1 MRGAES
7 PKMERHPDLLSSLPY
22 LASGQGDCFL
32 PFPRLGSSQG
42 SCSCW
47 SESELLQVRGKE
59 LVGLSLLPG
68 LEPLAEPG
76 SPRVGAGSSFQ
87 AWAEVKECSFV
98 HRRKS
103 PGFLG
108 KPFSQDRAPPFTD
121 ERHPKC
127 SGLLP
132 FPLTDPRAPSP
143 CFNSDHFTFFIPAS
157 QIVSPCTS
165 RGAGE

>member
-1 MRGAES
+1 MSSWKVIARVRVRGAES
-7 PKMERHPDLLSSLPY
+7 PKVERHPDLLSSLPY
-22 LASGQGDCFL
+22 LTSGQGDCLL

-76 SPRVGAGSSFQ
+76 SPRVGADSSFQ

-103 PGFLG
+103 PEASWGNLS
-108 KPFSQDRAPPFTD
+108 PRTEPLHSQMRGTPSAWG
-121 ERHPKC
+121 C
-127 SGLLP
+127 S
-132 FPLTDPRAPSP
+132 PSP
-143 CFNSDHFTFFIPAS
+143 
-157 QIVSPCTS
+157 
-165 RGAGE
+165 